1 MTSECYPCTRGVGIR
16 PAGSA
21 TGNPLGVCRI
31 CHVLACDGHCQRNA
45 SYPRVECVIC
55 IPSLVAA
62 STAGSSTDIGRLVA
76 EASTAGSSTDIGRL
90 VADLMALLARLGGD
104 GALIR
109 SVEEFV
115 ARYPDLDPLVA
126 EADDLFTR
134 DVVPNRKMPGGR
146 YYESL
151 DREGRRLIVL
161 AIVILRRLEI
171 NPNLLPGPVRIL
183 YESWQ

>member
-76 EASTAGSSTDIGRL
+76 
-90 VADLMALLARLGGD
+90 DLMALLARLGGD

-126 EADDLFTR
+126 EADDFFTR

>member
-31 CHVLACDGHCQRNA
+31 CHVLVCDGHCQRNA
-45 SYPRVECVIC
+45 SYPRVECLIC

-76 EASTAGSSTDIGRL
+76 
-90 VADLMALLARLGGD
+90 DLIALLARLGGD

-134 DVVPNRKMPGGR
+134 DVVPNRNMPGGR

-171 NPNLLPGPVRIL
+171 DPNLLPGPVRIL

>member
-55 IPSLVAA
+55 IPSLVA
-62 STAGSSTDIGRLVA
+62 
-76 EASTAGSSTDIGRL
+76 ASTAGSSTDIGRL

-171 NPNLLPGPVRIL
+171 DPNLLPGPVRIL

>member
-55 IPSLVAA
+55 IPSLVA
-62 STAGSSTDIGRLVA
+62 
-76 EASTAGSSTDIGRL
+76 ASTAGSSTDIGRL